1 MRLFL
6 VTERFAEIE
15 DCKFVEIGDVDK
27 ILQKVLKKYGV
38 GGENE
43 GK

>member
-1 MRLFL
+1 MDDL
-6 VTERFAEIE
+6 VNEFAEIE